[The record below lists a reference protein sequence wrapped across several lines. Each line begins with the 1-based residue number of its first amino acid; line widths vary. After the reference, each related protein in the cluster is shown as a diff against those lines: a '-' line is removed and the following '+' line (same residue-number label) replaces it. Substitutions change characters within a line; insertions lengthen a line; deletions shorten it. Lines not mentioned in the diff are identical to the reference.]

1 LVLKCDT
8 FSWSQTAALKK
19 EKNKQIL
26 IYLSPESH
34 FCGGE
39 GVYILINI
47 GLTHL
52 FLKNSLAFVVFFLI
66 IILAARASFAQNGA
80 HLFLRILSC
89 WWCFKKK
96 KTASAKK
103 KKRDK
108 NFC

>member
-52 FLKNSLAFVVFFLI
+52 FLKNSLAFVVFFFFI
-66 IILAARASFAQNGA
+66 FAARASFAQNGA

-89 WWCFKKK
+89 WWCLKKK

-103 KKRDK
+103 KER
-108 NFC
+108 